1 MITVGSAII
10 LAAGYGKR
18 MMPLSAATPKPLIT
32 VAGKPMI
39 DYGYEKLAADGV
51 SRIVVNAHYLAP
63 RIHAWA
69 EAKAAPPVIVSEEP
83 ELLDTGGGVANARPL
98 LGDRPFFIL
107 NGDSFWLDG
116 RGRPALERLRAAFAP
131 EEADAVLLLSAP
143 AQAVGYDGDG
153 DFILGPD
160 GRLARG
166 KGHGALAFAGCQI
179 VTPALFDN
187 APQGA
192 FSTNLL
198 WDRAIAAGRLRGIVH
213 DGIWL
218 HVGTP
223 EAIALAEAEIRAASE

>member
-1 MITVGSAII
+1 VITVGSAII

-18 MMPLSAATPKPLIT
+18 MMPLSATTPKPLIT

-51 SRIVVNAHYLAP
+51 SRIVVNAHYLAA

-69 EAKAAPPVIVSEEP
+69 AAKSAPPVIVSDEP
-83 ELLDTGGGVANARPL
+83 ELLDTGGGVANAKAYLR
-98 LGDRPFFIL
+98 DEPFFIL

-116 RGRPALERLRAAFAP
+116 CARPALERLRAAFTP
-131 EEADAVLLLSAP
+131 GDTDAVLLLSTP

-160 GRLARG
+160 GRLTRG
-166 KGHGALAFAGCQI
+166 KGHAALAFAGCQI
-179 VTPALFDN
+179 VAPALFDDV
-187 APQGA
+187 PQGA
-192 FSTNLL
+192 FSTNFL

-223 EAIALAEAEIRAASE
+223 QAIALAESRIRAAIE